1 MVTRHAWITSLSVL
15 VACADPPISFF
26 DEPRPCELLGEV
38 CPPAIPTQLELVDF
52 DPDGRD
58 EFVILGL
65 EGELV
70 VGNPEDGE
78 VLASARVEVEWGTT
92 LSRCSSAD
100 LVFQH
105 TLEQWWLWE
114 LTDARIEA
122 ADHGVLT
129 GSYACFD
136 LGAGADTIVEVDADL
151 LRVDGVEVGLGLVP
165 PGESLRGLAL
175 RPEDESGQRFSLFGF
190 ALDEN
195 VRMARVDLE
204 AVEVTAAQLW
214 PWGPTRIEVLA
225 VAGRDLV
232 VGGPITLD
240 SGELAIVR
248 EIDLASAPA
257 TWQVER
263 VSLPWWPQQLVLAQL
278 DDDPEPELLVAPLP
292 ISALAIIG
300 VGDSASVQ
308 MLELEFEG
316 VDLAAGDVDADG
328 LDEIFA
334 IDPREDRIL
343 EVEL

>member
-52 DPDGRD
+52 DHDGRD

-122 ADHGVLT
+122 ADGPMVTSVFHQSVRLEDRWGREILT
-129 GSYACFD
+129 R
-136 LGAGADTIVEVDADL
+136 ADGTRTVEVLGSELDA
-151 LRVDGVEVGLGLVP
+151 VAASP
-165 PGESLRGLAL
+165 S
-175 RPEDESGQRFSLFGF
+175 
-190 ALDEN
+190 
-195 VRMARVDLE
+195 
-204 AVEVTAAQLW
+204 VTAAEAELW
-214 PWGPTRIEVLA
+214 RSIRSDLPGAL
-225 VAGRDLV
+225 GRFAHR
-232 VGGPITLD
+232 G
-240 SGELAIVR
+240 
-248 EIDLASAPA
+248 
-257 TWQVER
+257 
-263 VSLPWWPQQLVLAQL
+263 
-278 DDDPEPELLVAPLP
+278 LLV
-292 ISALAIIG
+292 G
-300 VGDSASVQ
+300 
-308 MLELEFEG
+308 
-316 VDLAAGDVDADG
+316 
-328 LDEIFA
+328 
-334 IDPREDRIL
+334 
-343 EVEL
+343 